1 MSEELDNAI
10 SHPKRA
16 CDKQGSSPERQ
27 NRSEGGSRPGLAACM
42 LGSPGEPESSRACLG
57 ICQGSK
63 HLTERLGKFPQR
75 AAAISTHGFKCK
87 VSGSQSQV
95 PGGRALA
102 RLCFAHPEEPMTSN
116 MEHVLDAD
124 SKVGGGEG
132 SIRRDSAGVYSCVF
146 HSRRCVVNSQQARWQ
161 AQSKQSLTWRGGSL
175 WWVRWPRP
183 IGDGQ
188 GPARRTVAKIPNNFQ
203 LLL

>member
-1 MSEELDNAI
+1 MTAAVWGKVNHNGAEQRQVRSKPQGYSEVKASLIGEALSEELDNTI

-16 CDKQGSSPERQ
+16 CVKQGSSPERQ

-116 MEHVLDAD
+116 TEHVLDAD
-124 SKVGGGEG
+124 GKVAREGKGEHQRG
-132 SIRRDSAGVYSCVF
+132 L
-146 HSRRCVVNSQQARWQ
+146 SRSLQLCFPQQEVC
-161 AQSKQSLTWRGGSL
+161 G
-175 WWVRWPRP
+175 
-183 IGDGQ
+183 
-188 GPARRTVAKIPNNFQ
+188 
-203 LLL
+203 